1 MKIEARN
8 YAGTKDWLGGESD
21 RRKRIIDT
29 VTQVLRVYGFESLE
43 TPVIE
48 LAEVLKGKYG
58 EEGGQQTYFFKKGGV
73 DLGLRYDQTVPL
85 ARVVAQYPD
94 LVLPYRRFAI
104 GPVFR
109 ADKPQAGRFR
119 QFTQIDFDIAG
130 VDSLIADAEVCAI
143 NSDVLTKLGF
153 EDFQIQICDR
163 RLLNSMAKVIGAKTQ
178 DQILQILRSWDKIEK
193 ATLEQIA
200 EELREAEISEEIIA
214 KFNQITQQMI
224 ELKGSNQEILSG
236 IEKTFN
242 NEDVTKDVKNLQQL
256 IGYINDF
263 GVPSKNYKINPCLAR
278 GLSYYTGPIFETVI
292 GSGIGSI
299 TGGGRYNDL
308 IETLGGPSIPATG
321 SSFGLERILGVM
333 DQLKMNE
340 IETNQIDAF
349 VTVFDPSSDEFIKES
364 VKITTLLRS
373 NNFKTEMSMD
383 QQKLG
388 KQLKLADRR
397 GAKVAIIVGPEEMES
412 GNVVVKKLTE
422 LAGGSKENQIVV
434 KKDQLLETLRN
445 IIF

>member
-193 ATLEQIA
+193 ASLEQIA
-200 EELREAEISEEIIA
+200 EELREAEVSEEIIA
-214 KFNQITQQMI
+214 NFNQITQQMI

-236 IEKTFN
+236 IKKTFN
-242 NEDVTKDVKNLQQL
+242 NEDVTKDVESLQQL
-256 IGYINDF
+256 IGYISDF

-278 GLSYYTGPIFETVI
+278 GLSYYTGPIFETVV

-397 GAKVAIIVGPEEMES
+397 GAKVALIVGPEEMES

-422 LAGGSKENQIVV
+422 LAGGSKENQIVI